1 MAPKDMLHTQTH
13 THILILMQRARKRK
27 NHLNCGTVASSASVI
42 VVVVANRFT
51 ASCVGVGNEPFNVCM
66 CVCMGVCVVHIC
78 MLYLREFIVYFMAY
92 K

>member
-27 NHLNCGTVASSASVI
+27 NHLNCGTVASSASVVVV

-51 ASCVGVGNEPFNVCM
+51 ASCVGVDNEPFNVC
-66 CVCMGVCVVHIC
+66 VWVCVWFTYVCCIC
-78 MLYLREFIVYFMAY
+78 ANL
-92 K
+92 